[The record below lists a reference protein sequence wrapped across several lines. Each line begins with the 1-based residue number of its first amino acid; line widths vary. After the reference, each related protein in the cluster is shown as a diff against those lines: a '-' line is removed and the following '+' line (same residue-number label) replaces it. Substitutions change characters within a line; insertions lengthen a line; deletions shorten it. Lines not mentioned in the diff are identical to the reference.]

1 MSASVFVRRFVFGLK
16 KGQIFTTKDVLRF
29 GTRKAVDCALNRLVK
44 KGHIIRLT
52 SGVFL
57 HGDEMTK
64 LPSAMEVAVI
74 KAKAFGKKVT
84 IHGNDAAQQ
93 LQLMQTSDDED
104 SLNLWIDG
112 SSSSFKYG
120 NVKINFQ
127 SVCKRKMRLA
137 KKGGPGLSLAA
148 LWHIGKRKVTRAEI
162 QRSLPNNSLERAKL
176 KTKLENVPQWL
187 SQFYLK

>member
-1 MSASVFVRRFVFGLK
+1 
-16 KGQIFTTKDVLRF
+16 
-29 GTRKAVDCALNRLVK
+29 
-44 KGHIIRLT
+44 
-52 SGVFL
+52 
-57 HGDEMTK
+57 MTP
-64 LPSAMEVAVI
+64 LPSPMEVAVI

-84 IHGNDAAQQ
+84 VHGNDAAQQ
-93 LQLMQTSDDED
+93 LQLMQTSDDGD

-162 QRSLPNNSLERAKL
+162 QRSLPNNTLERAKL